1 MFSIN
6 IIIFS
11 SIVFFI
17 KESSAV
23 NSNEV
28 NSTVDITSS
37 DNVKEKF
44 YKYVDNK
51 DGLISTTGVQELLF
65 KELNVFVTID
75 QAKKFVAL
83 FDRDGH
89 HKIGLK
95 DIKKIE
101 LMLAILL
108 KKETLN
114 IEDNHDDD
122 GDSTISAN
130 DIDLFLLN
138 DFDGDIRLKKA
149 KEILLISD
157 QDENGPIEF
166 EKMEELGKITTSS
179 LQKKTSSNT
188 WEEIFRNYDKNNDG
202 NISAEDFQKFALQ
215 NQKINLSL
223 EEIKKITDVFDE
235 NDDGQ
240 INLNE
245 FQKIV
250 KLMMVSFKRDP
261 ETVKYLIAKNIFQN
275 YDENGDGFITVNEFR
290 KLLAK
295 EFYLILRTQE
305 AEEIIKN
312 YDTNNDG
319 KIDIEEFENM
329 DIMQSK
335 VQYETLD
342 DYSEEDWIHKFK
354 RYDVNDSGK
363 ISTSTFQTLLQKE
376 FFKVI
381 DIDHAKAL
389 LEVFDIDGNHEI
401 EFEEFKK
408 MGPILTKSL
417 KIELQPYQDAFNH
430 FDIDRNQYVTA
441 EELKQSLKT
450 LNIDKTM
457 DEVKQ
462 TIMQFDTDGDAEINL
477 QEFIEMIKM
486 MD

>member
-1 MFSIN
+1 
-6 IIIFS
+6 
-11 SIVFFI
+11 
-17 KESSAV
+17 
-23 NSNEV
+23 
-28 NSTVDITSS
+28 
-37 DNVKEKF
+37 
-44 YKYVDNK
+44 
-51 DGLISTTGVQELLF
+51 
-65 KELNVFVTID
+65 
-75 QAKKFVAL
+75 
-83 FDRDGH
+83 
-89 HKIGLK
+89 
-95 DIKKIE
+95 
-101 LMLAILL
+101 MLAILL